1 MNRFMPAAKT
11 FTLQRFMA
19 MPNRPA
25 STTDHHG
32 DAAWPEEPP
41 RFLPCACADPAAS
54 FPGAPRG
61 RAGPSA
67 PPPPNP
73 AGLFPQS
80 ARVDQAIGLSQ
91 AQPMGI
97 HPLPHLANRIHHACL
112 ARRIPGQVQAHRRAG
127 SILKAAGELHL
138 APVLPDRPAK
148 AMLRLEQRPEGS
160 GPGGF
165 SAGGHGCA
173 SAPCRGKLPAESAS
187 PPPSQRRFS
196 CSNKAYD
203 QPPHRAPQR

>member
-19 MPNRPA
+19 MPHRPA

-97 HPLPHLANRIHHACL
+97 HPLPHLANRIHHAGL

-127 SILKAAGELHL
+127 SILEAAGELHL
-138 APVLPDRPAK
+138 VVMAALQPRAGASCLLNRPPRPLHNAGFPAPIRPTT
-148 AMLRLEQRPEGS
+148 
-160 GPGGF
+160 
-165 SAGGHGCA
+165 
-173 SAPCRGKLPAESAS
+173 S
-187 PPPSQRRFS
+187 PRTEPRS
-196 CSNKAYD
+196 D
-203 QPPHRAPQR
+203 E